1 MPINIR
7 QDGDGS
13 AGLVGRD
20 GGNGEF
26 ITVSIEYTPTTIPKI
41 SFVATRSYVIKSIM
55 GRVDVAGT
63 DAGAV
68 NANVLTAANGTR
80 IAGGTSAH
88 TGTYNLKGTAA
99 TNQLLNV
106 NAVPP
111 IVAAGTAIGVTFS
124 GVMTSAT
131 GTLNICL
138 VPL

>member
-26 ITVSIEYTPTTIPKI
+26 ITVNIEYTPTTIPKI

-68 NANVLTAANGTR
+68 NANVLTTLNGSNIAAG
-80 IAGGTSAH
+80 ASAH
-88 TGTYNLKGTAA
+88 TGTFNLKGTAS

-106 NAVPP
+106 VAPSP
-111 IVAAGTAIGVTFS
+111 IVAAGTAIGITFS

-131 GTLNICL
+131 GTVSVCL